1 MSVDEGARRVALVTG
16 GTRGIGA
23 AITRRLLDDGH
34 CVAATF
40 NQNRRTA
47 ERFSEALAADGHP
60 VSIHQVNVA
69 NPGDCVR
76 LGHEV
81 IDRHG
86 RVDYLINNAGVN
98 RDRTV
103 LRLSSLAWE
112 EVIRTD
118 LSGAF
123 YLSQALLEH
132 MLQRGSGRIVN
143 ISSIVGQLPNVGQ
156 VNYAAAKAGL
166 FGMTR
171 VLALET
177 ADKGITVNC
186 VAPGAIETEMMT
198 NLPPEIVQTI
208 IDRIPARRMGTP
220 AEVAHVVSFL
230 LDDRSGYITGS
241 VLNVNGGFFMA

>member
-1 MSVDEGARRVALVTG
+1 MSVDEAQQRVALVTG
-16 GTRGIGA
+16 GTRGIGE

-34 CVAATF
+34 CVATTF
-40 NQNRRTA
+40 NQNRRIA
-47 ERFSEALAADGHP
+47 ERFVEPLAAEGRS
-60 VSIHQVNVA
+60 VTLHQFNVA

-76 LGHEV
+76 LAHEV
-81 IDRHG
+81 LDRHG

-98 RDRTV
+98 RDRSA
-103 LRLSSLAWE
+103 LRLSSLGWE

-123 YLSQALLEH
+123 YLSQALLDH

-143 ISSIVGQLPNVGQ
+143 MSSVVGQLPNIGQ

-177 ADKGITVNC
+177 ADKGVTVNC
-186 VAPGAIETEMMT
+186 VAPGAIQTEMML
-198 NLPPEIVQTI
+198 NLPPEVIQTI
-208 IDRIPARRMGTP
+208 IERIPARRMGTP

-230 LDDRSGYITGS
+230 LDDRSAYITGA
-241 VLNVNGGFFMA
+241 VLNINGGLFMG